1 MVHQASLT
9 EVDADTLCATIVLR
23 PTRAPRNRHFALFTT
38 DQAKVARQRASAIRS
53 VLRDLGGG
61 HGPVRLITCEP
72 RPSAATGGTEWL
84 LTYSIPRVAL
94 ARTARLQ
101 AIDLAI
107 VRVALARR
115 NVRLLPA
122 ALVAREED
130 QTVVARLLAHA
141 EASIPLTP

>member
-9 EVDADTLCATIVLR
+9 DVDADTLCATIVLR
-23 PTRAPRNRHFALFTT
+23 PARAPRNRHFALFTT
-38 DQAKVARQRASAIRS
+38 DQAKQARQRASAIRS

-61 HGPVRLITCEP
+61 HGPVRLITCDP
-72 RPSAATGGTEWL
+72 RSSSTGQPEWL

-101 AIDLAI
+101 SIDLAI

-122 ALVAREED
+122 ALIARDED
-130 QTVVARLLAHA
+130 HALVARLLAHA
-141 EASIPLTP
+141 EAAIPVTT